1 MNKIITSLD
10 LYSTKV
16 HFTIN
21 SGSKRNKTPI
31 GGIITICSSLVI
43 IAITIILLIEFVT
56 GNNSTVQSSS
66 TSTEDLRLPLYDYP
80 FLLRLSTEKIIP
92 YEEGSRLYTM
102 TLKLKVGGGKNTYQ
116 WTDDIVM
123 EQCDINQ
130 HFGNF
135 SYLFANI
142 SDLNTYLCPIIRQ
155 TNQSVVGIYGGT
167 QLFQYYHFY
176 ITMCINSTLNN
187 NHCVDNKTMNK
198 LLKATYL
205 DVLTIDY
212 NLDITNSRDK
222 PFKPYVRS
230 DRHSISNTVYKR
242 VWMYMENI
250 DYIKDIGLLFEKDT
264 MYSFYQV
271 NSFKYDM
278 DLRDIYNGVTIPGTF
293 ANLSILNFNIKQSY
307 IATYMKVQEFIAY
320 IWSLSNV
327 IKIFAIIVNYCFSE
341 SSYKQKIIGYVFPK
355 ENEKNY
361 LTTGLKKTQSNMNMN
376 SMNKYVLNLQTSQ
389 SFLNHKTS
397 NFNKNIVING
407 KNTYSN
413 SMTNTK
419 KLYQTQLYNPNK
431 SGVLLLSPKS
441 SIENSNINVVNE
453 KPKKNKTKNVF
464 DRLMTKLL
472 FSQKNKQIYY
482 DNYHLFEEILDIKF
496 YLHNKYKLK
505 QIDEYLRHMVNDI
518 EKGGTSPTSGKKDM
532 NSCIKDK
539 LSQSEVRKVNNYFL
553 KGLDNSQL
561 NQSKT
566 HKDNPLDAHYK
577 M

>member
-56 GNNSTVQSSS
+56 GNNSTVQSSFV
-66 TSTEDLRLPLYDYP
+66 STEDLRLPLYDYP

-123 EQCDINQ
+123 EQCDINH

-167 QLFQYYHFY
+167 QLFQYYNFY

-242 VWMYMENI
+242 VWMYMEHI
-250 DYIKDIGLLFEKDT
+250 DYIKDTGLLFEKDT

-271 NSFKYDM
+271 HSFKYDM

-505 QIDEYLRHMVNDI
+505 QIDEYLRHMMNDI

>member
-66 TSTEDLRLPLYDYP
+66 TSTEDLHLPLYDYP

-167 QLFQYYHFY
+167 HLFQYYHFY

-293 ANLSILNFNIKQSY
+293 ANLSILNFNIKHTY

-376 SMNKYVLNLQTSQ
+376 SMNKYVLNMQTSQ

-441 SIENSNINVVNE
+441 SIENSNINIVNE

-505 QIDEYLRHMVNDI
+505 QIDEYLRHMMNDI

-532 NSCIKDK
+532 NFCIKEK

>member
-31 GGIITICSSLVI
+31 GGIITIFSSLVI

-56 GNNSTVQSSS
+56 GNNSTVQSSFA
-66 TSTEDLRLPLYDYP
+66 STEDLHLPLYDYP

-116 WTDDIVM
+116 WTDDIEM

-155 TNQSVVGIYGGT
+155 PNQSVVGIYGGA
-167 QLFQYYHFY
+167 QIFQYYHFY

-212 NLDITNSRDK
+212 NLDITNLRDK

-242 VWMYMENI
+242 VWMYMEHI

-293 ANLSILNFNIKQSY
+293 ANLSILNFNIKHTY

-361 LTTGLKKTQSNMNMN
+361 LTTGLKKTQSNMN
-376 SMNKYVLNLQTSQ
+376 SMNKYVLNIQTSQ
-389 SFLNHKTS
+389 SFLNYKTN

-453 KPKKNKTKNVF
+453 KPKKKKMKNVF

-505 QIDEYLRHMVNDI
+505 QIDEYLRHMMNDL
-518 EKGGTSPTSGKKDM
+518 EKVGTSPTSGKKDM
-532 NSCIKDK
+532 NSCIKEK

-553 KGLDNSQL
+553 KGFDNSQL

-566 HKDNPLDAHYK
+566 HKDNPLDPHYK

>member
-1 MNKIITSLD
+1 
-10 LYSTKV
+10 
-16 HFTIN
+16 
-21 SGSKRNKTPI
+21 
-31 GGIITICSSLVI
+31 
-43 IAITIILLIEFVT
+43 
-56 GNNSTVQSSS
+56 
-66 TSTEDLRLPLYDYP
+66 
-80 FLLRLSTEKIIP
+80 
-92 YEEGSRLYTM
+92 
-102 TLKLKVGGGKNTYQ
+102 
-116 WTDDIVM
+116 
-123 EQCDINQ
+123 
-130 HFGNF
+130 
-135 SYLFANI
+135 
-142 SDLNTYLCPIIRQ
+142 
-155 TNQSVVGIYGGT
+155 
-167 QLFQYYHFY
+167 
-176 ITMCINSTLNN
+176 
-187 NHCVDNKTMNK
+187 MNK

-242 VWMYMENI
+242 VWMYMEHI
-250 DYIKDIGLLFEKDT
+250 DYIKDTGLLFEKDT

-271 NSFKYDM
+271 HSFKYDM

-431 SGVLLLSPKS
+431 V
-441 SIENSNINVVNE
+441 EC
-453 KPKKNKTKNVF
+453 
-464 DRLMTKLL
+464 
-472 FSQKNKQIYY
+472 YY
-482 DNYHLFEEILDIKF
+482 
-496 YLHNKYKLK
+496 
-505 QIDEYLRHMVNDI
+505 
-518 EKGGTSPTSGKKDM
+518 
-532 NSCIKDK
+532 
-539 LSQSEVRKVNNYFL
+539 
-553 KGLDNSQL
+553 
-561 NQSKT
+561 
-566 HKDNPLDAHYK
+566 
-577 M
+577 

>member
-1 MNKIITSLD
+1 
-10 LYSTKV
+10 
-16 HFTIN
+16 
-21 SGSKRNKTPI
+21 
-31 GGIITICSSLVI
+31 
-43 IAITIILLIEFVT
+43 
-56 GNNSTVQSSS
+56 
-66 TSTEDLRLPLYDYP
+66 
-80 FLLRLSTEKIIP
+80 
-92 YEEGSRLYTM
+92 
-102 TLKLKVGGGKNTYQ
+102 
-116 WTDDIVM
+116 
-123 EQCDINQ
+123 
-130 HFGNF
+130 
-135 SYLFANI
+135 
-142 SDLNTYLCPIIRQ
+142 
-155 TNQSVVGIYGGT
+155 
-167 QLFQYYHFY
+167 
-176 ITMCINSTLNN
+176 
-187 NHCVDNKTMNK
+187 
-198 LLKATYL
+198 
-205 DVLTIDY
+205 
-212 NLDITNSRDK
+212 
-222 PFKPYVRS
+222 
-230 DRHSISNTVYKR
+230 
-242 VWMYMENI
+242 
-250 DYIKDIGLLFEKDT
+250 
-264 MYSFYQV
+264 
-271 NSFKYDM
+271 
-278 DLRDIYNGVTIPGTF
+278 
-293 ANLSILNFNIKQSY
+293 
-307 IATYMKVQEFIAY
+307 MKVQEFIAY

>member
-56 GNNSTVQSSS
+56 GNNSTIQSSS
-66 TSTEDLRLPLYDYP
+66 VSTEDLHLPLYDYP

-167 QLFQYYHFY
+167 HLFQYYHFY

-293 ANLSILNFNIKQSY
+293 ANLSILNFNIKHTY

-376 SMNKYVLNLQTSQ
+376 SMNKYVLNMQTSQ

-441 SIENSNINVVNE
+441 SIENSNINIVNE

-505 QIDEYLRHMVNDI
+505 QIDEYLRHMMNDI

-532 NSCIKDK
+532 NFCIKEK